1 MIPSPPSTF
10 LGRQRILAL
19 AGGLVCA
26 LASPVV
32 AQGAIDPYVAPR
44 AVEMDRGG
52 ERAAATEYL
61 GRYLATA
68 PDDGRA
74 WLALGRFYLMDARDW
89 HARGHAGV
97 PDAAVVLDFA
107 VTALE
112 QAVRLQVDSG
122 EVLRDQ
128 AEMARALLVTE
139 DSGWYVAQADGARPP
154 VGGGEA
160 VLPGLVAEL
169 GANLVNSCPAGGVL
183 LTGSDLENL
192 AVWNAILSA
201 HHRADVLPVVPRLYA
216 TDARYRTSL
225 AHELGVDSS
234 LGIRRAMSE
243 VAAHRAVCATPLADS
258 AAIPIGEITPVR
270 LVRVVGPDTVATS
283 DLLSFTSFIAT
294 ARAGRSVWLA
304 DVMRSYATAAAR
316 NPVLCRSIFGQLA
329 DRPDDACR

>member
-1 MIPSPPSTF
+1 MTPSLPSAF
-10 LGRQRILAL
+10 PGRRRVLAL
-19 AGGLVCA
+19 AGGLACA
-26 LASPVV
+26 LASPVL

-97 PDAAVVLDFA
+97 PDASMVLDFA

-139 DSGWYVAQADGARPP
+139 DSGWDVARADAERPP
-154 VGGGEA
+154 A
-160 VLPGLVAEL
+160 DAAALPGLVTEL

-192 AVWNAILSA
+192 AVWDAILSG
-201 HHRADVLPVVPRLYA
+201 HHRQDVIPVVPRLYA
-216 TDARYRTSL
+216 TDLRYRASL
-225 AHELGVDSS
+225 ARELDVDTA
-234 LGIRRAMSE
+234 LGIRAAMTE

-258 AAIPIGEITPVR
+258 AAIPLGPVTAVR
-270 LVRVVGPDTVATS
+270 LVRVVGPDTAATA
-283 DLLSFTSFIAT
+283 DLLSFTAFIAT

-304 DVMRSYATAAAR
+304 DVMRSYATAAAG
-316 NPVLCRSIFGQLA
+316 NPVLCRSIFGQVA

>member
-1 MIPSPPSTF
+1 MTPLPQSS
-10 LGRQRILAL
+10 LHAHRRALVL
-19 AGGLVCA
+19 AGGLACGLV
-26 LASPVV
+26 SPLL
-32 AQGAIDPYVAPR
+32 AQGSIDPYVAPR
-44 AVEMDRGG
+44 AVEMDRSG

-97 PDAAVVLDFA
+97 PDASMVLDFA

-128 AEMARALLVTE
+128 AEVARALLVTE
-139 DSGWYVAQADGARPP
+139 DSGWDVARADWAQASANDPA
-154 VGGGEA
+154 
-160 VLPGLVAEL
+160 LPGIVTEL
-169 GANLVNSCPAGGVL
+169 GANLVNSCPEGGVI

-192 AVWNAILSA
+192 GVWSAILTA
-201 HHRADVLPVVPRLYA
+201 HRRTDIVPIVPRLYA

-225 AHELGVDSS
+225 ARALGVDPA
-234 LGIRRAMSE
+234 LGIRAAMTQ
-243 VAAHRAVCATPLADS
+243 VAGRRAVCATPLADS
-258 AAIPIGEITPVR
+258 AAVPGGTVTVVR
-270 LVRVVGPDTVATS
+270 LVRVTGPDTVTAPDYLT
-283 DLLSFTSFIAT
+283 FTSFLAT

-304 DVMRSYATAAAR
+304 DVMRSYAAAAGH
-316 NPVLCRSIFGQLA
+316 NPALCRSIFGQVA
-329 DRPDDACR
+329 DRPDDVCH